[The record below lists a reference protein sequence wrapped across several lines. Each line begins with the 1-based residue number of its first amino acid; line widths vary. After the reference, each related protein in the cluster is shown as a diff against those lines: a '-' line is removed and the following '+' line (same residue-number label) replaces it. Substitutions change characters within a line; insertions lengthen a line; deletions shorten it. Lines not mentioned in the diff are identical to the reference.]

1 MNKEIIKALKPLGV
15 PVLYGWYDESLNKT
29 HITFFTFNEVPEDYS
44 DDEYESIEN
53 YIQVDIWSK
62 ENVEELKKKVKKAMK
77 DNGFRFIE
85 GKDQFEPDYK
95 LYHKAMR
102 FYIATKED

>member
-1 MNKEIIKALKPLGV
+1 MNKKILEALKDLKV

-29 HITFFTFNEVPEDYS
+29 HITFFTFSEIPEDYS

-62 ENVEELKKKVKKAMK
+62 ENVEGLKRKVKKAMK
-77 DNGFRFIE
+77 NKDFIYID
-85 GKDQFEPDYK
+85 GRDQFEIDTK
-95 LYHKAMR
+95 LYHKALR
-102 FYIATKED
+102 FYIANAEE